1 MTMKHFILIL
11 IAASTLLSCSKGT
24 YSRLQEIES
33 YIEEDPKRALEE
45 IRNINP
51 DKFLHTPRT
60 KAKHALLHSMALD
73 KNYIDLTTD
82 SIIAPAVKYYSKH
95 GSADDRLLMHYY
107 MGRIYENAGDLD
119 KAAIEYA
126 KGEELVGGVSNDI
139 IVGRL
144 YGCMADVYNK
154 TQNSMKELGYA
165 LKAIDI
171 FEKVENRRH
180 YNITKGVVAMA
191 YANAREYDKA
201 DSLYKESIALL
212 EEDSVSM
219 VVYLGNYARLKVLS
233 PIPDPIGAIRLL
245 GRISNEYKQTLTAD
259 LYCVYAYALQLAD
272 RIDECDSIIEQ
283 LAKLGV
289 SDLNYWQ
296 YLIYKHRGDNKLALE
311 YLECS
316 SRRYE
321 RQVHSLLS
329 NTTDN
334 ALKDYYSSE
343 AERAKM
349 EMKIKVMSLVSAILA
364 VAMILSIVI
373 LKLMLINRKKQ
384 RAMETY
390 LDMYENASKKLSDY
404 DAQIDEH
411 NSKLNILRASFSQ
424 VYKKQFTTIGDLCLT
439 YLTKQGKKDVKDH
452 IYRKVEKLI
461 ANISSDEKLHSQLE
475 NKINAELDNIILHLR
490 NDLPKLSNDDM
501 RFICYCIIGFDATL
515 ISVILNLSMENV
527 YTKKSRLKAKI
538 NALNSPYKENYL
550 MYIQ

>member
-1 MTMKHFILIL
+1 MKHFIPIL
-11 IAASTLLSCSKGT
+11 IAAITLLSCSKGT

-51 DKFLHTPRT
+51 DNLRLSPRN

-107 MGRIYENAGDLD
+107 MGRIYANDGNMD
-119 KAAIEYA
+119 KAAIEYS
-126 KGEELVGGVSNDI
+126 KGEKLVEEVSNTI
-139 IVGRL
+139 VVGRL

-154 TQNSMKELGYA
+154 TRNSTEELEYA
-165 LKAIDI
+165 QKAIDV
-171 FEKVENRRH
+171 FEKMENYKH
-180 YNITKGVVAMA
+180 YNITKGVMAMA

-201 DSLYKESIALL
+201 DSLYKESIVLL
-212 EEDSVSM
+212 EEDSVAM
-219 VVYLGNYARLKVLS
+219 VVFLGNYARLKVLS
-233 PIPDPIGAIRLL
+233 PNPDPKGAIGLL
-245 GRISNEYKQTLTAD
+245 GRISNEYKRTLTAD
-259 LYCVYAYALQLAD
+259 LYCVYAYALQLAG
-272 RIDECDSIIEQ
+272 RTDECDSIIEQ

-311 YLECS
+311 YLENS
-316 SRRYE
+316 SKRYE
-321 RQVHSLLS
+321 KQINSLLS

-343 AERAKM
+343 AEKTKM
-349 EMKIKVMSLVSAILA
+349 EMKIKVMSLILAILA
-364 VAMILSIVI
+364 VAMILSAVI
-373 LKLMLINRKKQ
+373 LKLMFINRKKQ
-384 RAMETY
+384 RAMEMY
-390 LDMYENASKKLSDY
+390 LNMYESASKKLSDY
-404 DAQIDEH
+404 DEQIDEH

-439 YLTKQGKKDVKDH
+439 YLTKQNRKDVKDH

-490 NDLPKLSNDDM
+490 GDLPKLSNDDM

-550 MYIQ
+550 MYIW

>member
-1 MTMKHFILIL
+1 MRQLVI
-11 IAASTLLSCSKGT
+11 TLLIVISFVSCSNT
-24 YSRLQEIES
+24 YSQLQEIES

-45 IRNINP
+45 IRNLNP
-51 DKFLHTPRT
+51 DNFLFSQRT

-107 MGRIYENAGDLD
+107 MGRIYENGGDID
-119 KAAIEYA
+119 KAAIEYS
-126 KGEELVGGVSNDI
+126 KGENLVEHVSNDI
-139 IVGRL
+139 VVGRL

-154 TQNSMKELGYA
+154 THNSAKELEYA
-165 LKAIDI
+165 YKAIDV
-171 FEKVENRRH
+171 FEKVGNSRH

-191 YANAREYDKA
+191 YANAREYNKA
-201 DSLYKESIALL
+201 DSLYKESLASL

-233 PIPDPIGAIRLL
+233 PKPDPSGAIRLL
-245 GRISNEYKQTLTAD
+245 GRISNEYNRALTAD
-259 LYCVYAYALQLAD
+259 LYCVYAYALQLAG
-272 RIDECDSIIEQ
+272 RIDECDSIIKQ
-283 LAKLGV
+283 LEKLGV
-289 SDLNYWQ
+289 GDLNYWQ
-296 YLIYKHRGDNKLALE
+296 YLIYKHRGDNKLALQ
-311 YLECS
+311 YLENS
-316 SRRYE
+316 SKRYE
-321 RQVHSLLS
+321 KQINSLLS

-343 AERAKM
+343 AEKTKM
-349 EMKIKVMSLVSAILA
+349 EMKIKVMSLVTAILA
-364 VAMILSIVI
+364 VVMILSVVI
-373 LKLMLINRKKQ
+373 LKLMFINRKKQ

-390 LDMYENASKKLSDY
+390 LDMYESASKKLADY
-404 DAQIDEH
+404 DAQIDEQS
-411 NSKLNILRASFSQ
+411 SKLNILRASFSQ

-461 ANISSDEKLHSQLE
+461 ANISSDEKMHLKLESQ
-475 NKINAELDNIILHLR
+475 INAELDNIILHLR

-550 MYIQ
+550 MYI

>member
-1 MTMKHFILIL
+1 MRQLVI
-11 IAASTLLSCSKGT
+11 TLLITMSFISCSNT
-24 YSRLQEIES
+24 YYRLQEIES

-51 DKFLHTPRT
+51 DNLLFSQRT

-107 MGRIYENAGDLD
+107 MGRIYANAGNLD
-119 KAAIEYA
+119 KAAIEYTR
-126 KGEELVGGVSNDI
+126 GEELVDDAENKVAA
-139 IVGRL
+139 GRL
-144 YGCMADVYNK
+144 YTVFATIYNK
-154 TQNSMKELGYA
+154 TNNAKKEIEYAQKGYA
-165 LKAIDI
+165 FFKEMNYIERSEVA
-171 FEKVENRRH
+171 
-180 YNITKGVVAMA
+180 KGKLAMA
-191 YANAREYDKA
+191 YANNRVFNEA
-201 DSLYKESIALL
+201 DSLFEECLEALT
-212 EEDSVSM
+212 EDTVSM
-219 VVYLGNYARLKVLS
+219 AKYLGHYARLNVLK
-233 PIPDPIGAIRLL
+233 PDPEPEKAILL
-245 GRISNEYKQTLTAD
+245 LERRRKEYNKALTPG
-259 LYCVYAYALQLAD
+259 LYCVYAYALQQLG
-272 RIDECDSIIEQ
+272 RLDECDNILEQ
-283 LAKLGV
+283 LKETGYKEL
-289 SDLNYWQ
+289 DFWQ
-296 YLIYKHRGDNKLALE
+296 YRIYKHRNQYEQAMAHLE
-311 YLECS
+311 NS
-316 SRRYE
+316 AKKYE
-321 RQVHSLLS
+321 YQMISLLS
-329 NTTDN
+329 DNTDN

-343 AERAKM
+343 AEKTKM
-349 EMKIKVMSLVSAILA
+349 EMKIKVMALILAILA
-364 VAMILSIVI
+364 VAMILSAVI
-373 LKLMLINRKKQ
+373 LKLMFINRKKQ

-390 LDMYENASKKLSDY
+390 LDMYENASKKLADY

-515 ISVILNLSMENV
+515 ISVILNFSMENV